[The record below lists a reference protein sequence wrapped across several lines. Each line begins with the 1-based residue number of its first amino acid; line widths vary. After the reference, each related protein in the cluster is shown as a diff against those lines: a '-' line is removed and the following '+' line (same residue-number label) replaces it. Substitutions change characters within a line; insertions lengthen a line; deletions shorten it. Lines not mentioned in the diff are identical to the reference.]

1 MKWNPKLY
9 DEKHDFVYRY
19 GEALLELLQP
29 AKGQFILDVGCGTGV
44 LTAGIAKS
52 GAHVLGID
60 NSPEMVAQAR
70 STYPHLNFEQHD
82 ASSFQLN
89 QQFDSICS
97 NATLHWVLQPQAA
110 ANCMYL
116 HLRPGGRLI
125 AEFGGAGNVSN
136 ILTALREALMLRGF
150 TEKARKQV
158 WYFPSVEEY
167 TSVLE
172 QSGFRVDDC
181 ALYDRPTLLSDQDQG
196 IVDWLNMFAEP
207 FFEGVDPQ
215 LKAEI
220 MLETQQGL
228 RPTNYHEQQWYADYV
243 RIRVVATR
251 Q

>member
-19 GEALLELLQP
+19 GEALLDLLQP
-29 AKGQFILDVGCGTGV
+29 TKEQSILDVGCGTGV

-60 NSPEMVAQAR
+60 NSPEMVAKAR
-70 STYPHLNFEQHD
+70 GNYPHLNFEQHD
-82 ASSFQLN
+82 AANFQLN

-97 NATLHWVLQPQAA
+97 NATLHWVLRAQAA
-110 ANCMYL
+110 ADCMFL
-116 HLRPGGRLI
+116 HLKPGGKLI

-136 ILTALREALMLRGF
+136 ILKALKESLTERGF
-150 TEKARKQV
+150 IQQAQKQV
-158 WYFPSVEEY
+158 WYFPSVEAY

-172 QSGFRVDDC
+172 KSGFKVVDC
-181 ALYDRPTLLSDQDQG
+181 ALYDRPTLLNDQDQG
-196 IVDWLNMFAEP
+196 IVDWLSMFAEP
-207 FFEGVDPQ
+207 FFDDVNPQ

-220 MLETQQGL
+220 MTETQQRL
-228 RPTNYHEQQWYADYV
+228 RPTNYQGQQWYADYV